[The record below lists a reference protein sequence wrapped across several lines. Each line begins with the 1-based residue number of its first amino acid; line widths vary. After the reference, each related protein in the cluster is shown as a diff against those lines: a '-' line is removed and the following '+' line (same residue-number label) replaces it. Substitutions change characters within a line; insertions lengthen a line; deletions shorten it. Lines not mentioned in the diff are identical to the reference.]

1 IDEFS
6 QQILI
11 PNIRLVSNAVYV
23 VWKWKMKSQVQIN
36 TLEPTDEE
44 ENYNEED
51 NEEEKEISVS
61 DSAED
66 ESYETVTFKCIGA
79 TREISFQTA
88 LRTASSRIRNQDYV
102 PVRLTPEPNNIYDSK
117 AIAFEC
123 QLGGK
128 WEKIGYVI
136 KELLDI
142 VHDAIESKEI
152 VKVEFSWIKYI
163 TDWRRSGPG
172 HFAGISISKNS
183 RWDKTI
189 LKYSSTR

>member
-1 IDEFS
+1 M
-6 QQILI
+6 
-11 PNIRLVSNAVYV
+11 RLVSNAVYV
-23 VWKWKMKSQVQIN
+23 VWKWKWNIKSQVQIS
-36 TLEPTDEE
+36 TLEPK
-44 ENYNEED
+44 NYNEEE
-51 NEEEKEISVS
+51 NEEEKENSVS

-66 ESYETVTFKCIGA
+66 GSYETVTFKCIGA

-88 LRTASSRIRNQDYV
+88 LRTASSRICNQDSV
-102 PVRLTPEPNNIYDSK
+102 PVRLMPEPNNIYDSK

-172 HFAGISISKNS
+172 YFAGISISKNS
-183 RWDKTI
+183 SWDKTV
-189 LKYSSTR
+189 LKYSRTR